1 MLLFDL
7 CEKNCYNI
15 YGEKLENKGEEFM
28 DKKKEVIADNS
39 TQMYM
44 HEMGAIPLLT
54 PEEEYDLAIKIESGD
69 KEAFNKII
77 EANLR
82 LVVSIAKHYQGC
94 GLSYQDLIQ
103 EGNIGLIKAA
113 KKFDVSK
120 GFRFS
125 TYATWWIKQAIS
137 RAIADQSK
145 MIRIPVHMTENIN
158 KMKKIERQLAITL
171 GHEPNDKEIADFMGV
186 THKEIEDIRAYNT
199 DTISLDVQVND
210 SDDGATLGSLI
221 EDTKFKNPLDICS
234 EESDK
239 DILNQVLD
247 TLSERE
253 NKILKMRFGV
263 GRDRPMTLE
272 EVGQEFNLTRERI
285 RQIEAKALRKL
296 RHPSRANLLKQCTF

>member
-7 CEKNCYNI
+7 YEKNCYNI
-15 YGEKLENKGEEFM
+15 YGEKLEKKGEEFM
-28 DKKKEVIADNS
+28 DKKKEVIANNS

-54 PEEEYDLAIKIESGD
+54 PEEEYNLAVEIEKGST
-69 KEAFNKII
+69 EAFNKLV
-77 EANLR
+77 ESNLR
-82 LVVSIAKHYQGC
+82 LVASIAKQYQGC

-125 TYATWWIKQAIS
+125 TYATWWVKQAIS

-145 MIRIPVHMTENIN
+145 TIRVPVHMTENIN
-158 KMKKIERQLAITL
+158 KIKKIERQLTITL
-171 GHEPNDKEIADFMGV
+171 GHEPNNKEIAEFMGI
-186 THKEIEDIRAYNT
+186 THKEVEDIRAYNT
-199 DTISLDVQVND
+199 DTISLDIQIND
-210 SDDGATLGSLI
+210 DDGATLGSLI

-234 EESDK
+234 EVSDK
-239 DILNQVLD
+239 DTLNLVLD
-247 TLSERE
+247 TLSDRE
-253 NKILKMRFGV
+253 NQILKMRFGV
-263 GRDRPMTLE
+263 DRDRPMTLE

-296 RHPSRANLLKQCTF
+296 RHPSRANVLKQCTF

>member
-7 CEKNCYNI
+7 YEKNCYNI
-15 YGEKLENKGEEFM
+15 YGEKLENKGGEFM
-28 DKKKEVIADNS
+28 DKKKEVIVDNS

-54 PEEEYDLAIKIESGD
+54 PEEEYNLAVEIEKGST
-69 KEAFNKII
+69 EAFNRLV

-82 LVVSIAKHYQGC
+82 LVASIAKHYQGC

-145 MIRIPVHMTENIN
+145 TIRIPVHMTENIN
-158 KMKKIERQLAITL
+158 KIKKIERQLTITL
-171 GHEPNDKEIADFMGV
+171 GHEPNDKEIAEFMGI
-186 THKEIEDIRAYNT
+186 TYKEVEDIRAYNT
-199 DTISLDVQVND
+199 DTISLDVQIND
-210 SDDGATLGSLI
+210 DDGATLGSLI

-234 EESDK
+234 EASDK
-239 DILNQVLD
+239 DTLNLVLD
-247 TLSERE
+247 TLSDRE
-253 NKILKMRFGV
+253 NQILKMRFGV
-263 GRDRPMTLE
+263 DRDRPMTLE

>member
-7 CEKNCYNI
+7 YEKNCYNI
-15 YGEKLENKGEEFM
+15 YGEKLENKGGEFM
-28 DKKKEVIADNS
+28 DKKKEVIVDNS

-54 PEEEYDLAIKIESGD
+54 PEEEYNLAVEIEKGST
-69 KEAFNKII
+69 EAFNRLV

-82 LVVSIAKHYQGC
+82 LVASIAKHYQGC

-125 TYATWWIKQAIS
+125 TYATWWIKQASS

-145 MIRIPVHMTENIN
+145 TIRIPVHMTENIN
-158 KMKKIERQLAITL
+158 KIKKIERQLTITL
-171 GHEPNDKEIADFMGV
+171 GHEPNDKEIAEFMGI
-186 THKEIEDIRAYNT
+186 TYKEVEDIRAYNT
-199 DTISLDVQVND
+199 DTISLDVQIND
-210 SDDGATLGSLI
+210 DEGATLGSLI

-234 EESDK
+234 EVSDK
-239 DILNQVLD
+239 DTLNLVLD
-247 TLSERE
+247 TLSDRE
-253 NKILKMRFGV
+253 NQILKMRFGV
-263 GRDRPMTLE
+263 DRDRPMTLE

-296 RHPSRANLLKQCTF
+296 RHPSRANVLKQCTF

>member
-1 MLLFDL
+1 
-7 CEKNCYNI
+7 
-15 YGEKLENKGEEFM
+15 M
-28 DKKKEVIADNS
+28 DKKKEVIVDNS

-54 PEEEYDLAIKIESGD
+54 PEEEYNLAVEIEKGST
-69 KEAFNKII
+69 EAFNKLV
-77 EANLR
+77 ESNLR
-82 LVVSIAKHYQGC
+82 LVASIAKQYQGC

-125 TYATWWIKQAIS
+125 TYATWWVKQAIS

-145 MIRIPVHMTENIN
+145 TIRIPVHMTENIN
-158 KMKKIERQLAITL
+158 KIKKIERQLTITL
-171 GHEPNDKEIADFMGV
+171 GHEPNNKEIAEFMGI
-186 THKEIEDIRAYNT
+186 THKEVEDIRAYNT
-199 DTISLDVQVND
+199 DTISLDIQIND
-210 SDDGATLGSLI
+210 DDGATLGSLI

-234 EESDK
+234 EVSDK
-239 DILNQVLD
+239 DTLNLVLD
-247 TLSERE
+247 TLSDRE
-253 NKILKMRFGV
+253 NQILKMRFGV
-263 GRDRPMTLE
+263 DRDRPMTLE

-296 RHPSRANLLKQCTF
+296 RHPSRANVLKQCTF